1 VQAEREPSLAVL
13 HVMRM
18 KGVAGS
24 ERHLLELSRALR
36 SLGWRS
42 DAALASPEPEA
53 LRSYAEKLAGAG
65 GGRVTV
71 VRTPYDVS
79 PALVRHLQARLRHE
93 RPAVLHSHLVHA
105 DWHAALAAALRSDTA
120 VVSSKHNHDPFR
132 TGTAYKVVERLAARR
147 SDAMIAISC
156 SLADFTATH
165 TGIQPCIVHYGLPAP
180 PAPPSRDHDRPL
192 RLLAVGR
199 LEEQKGHDLLIEA
212 FASVARDNT
221 ALRLLISGEGSRR
234 GSLADLASDL
244 GVADKVQFLGWRS
257 DVEVLLAAADILVH
271 PARWEGFGLVILEAM
286 AAALPV
292 VATRVGAIPE
302 VVIDGETG
310 LLVDQEDARG
320 LAVAIRSLLHDNERR
335 VRLGRAGF
343 DRLREAFSPDRMAA
357 GTVAVYRRAL
367 AARSAAT
374 PSIECRERSA
384 SSARTA
390 TAR

>member
-1 VQAEREPSLAVL
+1 MTHRVL

-36 SLGWRS
+36 PLGWRS
-42 DAALASPEPEA
+42 DAVIASPEPEA
-53 LRSYAEKLAGAG
+53 LRGYAASLADAG

-71 VRTPYDVS
+71 VRTTYDLS
-79 PALVRHLQARLRHE
+79 AALIRHLQVRLRHE
-93 RPAVLHSHLVHA
+93 RPDVLHSHLVHA
-105 DWHAALAAALRSDTA
+105 DWHAALAAARRSDTA

-147 SDAMIAISC
+147 SDAMIAISS

-165 TGIQPCIVHYGLPAP
+165 TGRRPCVVHYGLPAP
-180 PAPPSRDHDRPL
+180 PVPPARDHDRPL

-199 LEEQKGHDLLIEA
+199 LEEQKGHDVLIEA
-212 FASVARDNT
+212 FASIAGGD
-221 ALRLLISGEGSRR
+221 AGLRLLISGEGSRR
-234 GSLADLASDL
+234 GRLFDLAAGL
-244 GVADKVQFLGWRS
+244 GVAEQVQFLGWRS
-257 DVEVLLAAADILVH
+257 DVEVLLVEAALLVH

-302 VVIDGETG
+302 IVIDGETG
-310 LLVDQEDARG
+310 LLVDPEDARG
-320 LAVAIRSLLHDNERR
+320 LAIAMRSLLHDRKRR
-335 VRLGRAGF
+335 VELGTAGF
-343 DRLREAFSPDRMAA
+343 DRLREEFSPRRMAA
-357 GTVAVYRRAL
+357 GTVAVYERAL
-367 AARSAAT
+367 AARSAA
-374 PSIECRERSA
+374 CRSREDRRRSP